1 MAGGEGEG
9 GERGGEGVSTCVW
22 GGEKT
27 CQISRGIEGFSNCW
41 RSSGQ
46 WVEAVGGVM
55 EELVEAVGGGRRW
68 RQEVEE
74 LCLLLGLF
82 WWKHLLLFDMCG
94 G

>member
-1 MAGGEGEG
+1 
-9 GERGGEGVSTCVW
+9 VSTWVC
-22 GGEKT
+22 GGKNVPDFKGN
-27 CQISRGIEGFSNCW
+27 RGVFQVLEE
-41 RSSGQ
+41 Q
-46 WVEAVGGVM
+46 VEAVGGVM